1 MFVADLHNDV
11 LQRAIVG
18 EDISIETKEGHSD
31 LERLKKS
38 CIDLEVFV
46 IWIPQIQHN
55 NNPFDRAIK
64 LYEKLLELEQKNNI
78 KIVKNL
84 KEIQNSK
91 RNKILSTPFS
101 IEGGNIIE
109 NKIENLHYFI
119 NKGLFYF
126 GPTWNNSLEWVSS
139 NYDEKHNRKNI
150 KSFGLNK
157 FGVEVINTCNENGI
171 IVDVSHIGEKSFW
184 DIKKISNKPFIAS
197 HSSVHKLCPH
207 HRNLKD
213 NQILAIKES
222 EGLIGL
228 NPYPF
233 FIDPQFKSI
242 EIKFRKKIEHKLQE
256 ISLREKDINI
266 IWIKKQNI
274 LQKEL
279 KEIAPSIDIFIN
291 HIEYIIKLAGI
302 DFVAI
307 GSDYDGLD
315 CLPKELNDCMDHIK
329 IAEKLDERGYSQNDI
344 EKIMGLNVLRVVELI
359 KN

>member
-256 ISLREKDINI
+256 ISLREKDKNI

-315 CLPKELNDCMDHIK
+315 CLPKEINDCQDHIK

-344 EKIMGLNVLRVVELI
+344 EKIMGLNVLRVVELV

>member
-256 ISLREKDINI
+256 ISLREKDKNI